1 MMKLEMIIVAE
12 SDDPV
17 MLEAFVAGIQG
28 VLRTV
33 PSRGIRVDQLESKY
47 RIYEDEKE
55 ITKN

>member
-1 MMKLEMIIVAE
+1 MKLEMIIVAE